1 VTDTEPALN
10 VPPASPEAPAV
21 PQPPADIPPT
31 DAVVESS
38 PVATAPAPE
47 AAPTLEGAPPG
58 AANVIYWGTGRR
70 KCSVAR
76 VRFVPGGGKIVINQ
90 RALENYFTEPQDRLD
105 AVAPLELTG
114 VRKQWD
120 VFVNVRGGGHSGQA
134 GAVRLGMARALLKA
148 YNQHEAALRDSG
160 YLTRDARIVERKKYG
175 RRKAR
180 RRFQFSKR

>member
-1 VTDTEPALN
+1 MTEIEPALN
-10 VPPASPEAPAV
+10 VPPASPEASAAPPAA
-21 PQPPADIPPT
+21 ADIPPT
-31 DAVVESS
+31 DAVVES
-38 PVATAPAPE
+38 PVAVAPAPE
-47 AAPTLEGAPPG
+47 GAPMLEGAPPG

-90 RALENYFTEPQDRLD
+90 RELENYFTEPQDRLD

-134 GAVRLGMARALLKA
+134 GAVRLGMARAILKA
-148 YNQHEAALRDSG
+148 YNQHEVALRDSG